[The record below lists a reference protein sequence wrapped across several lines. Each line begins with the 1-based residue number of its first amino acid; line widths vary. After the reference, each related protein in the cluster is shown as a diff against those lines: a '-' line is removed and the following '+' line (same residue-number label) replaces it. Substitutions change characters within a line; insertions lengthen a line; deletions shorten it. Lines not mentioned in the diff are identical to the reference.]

1 MKIVIVGGVAGG
13 ASCATRARRLN
24 ENAEIVIFERGD
36 NVSYANCGLPYFVG
50 GAIAKEESLTVASPG
65 FLRARFAIDVRVR
78 SEVVGIDPA
87 AKKVRVREREGREYE
102 ESYDKLVLAPGASA
116 KTFGWGGEGVFTLR
130 DVRDAT
136 GLSSYIREH
145 GVKTALVAGGGFIG
159 VETAENLARIG
170 VDVTL
175 AEFQPFLRWIPRWR
189 SPLPKSS

>member
-116 KTFGWGGEGVFTLR
+116 KTFGWGGEG
-130 DVRDAT
+130 D
-136 GLSSYIREH
+136 
-145 GVKTALVAGGGFIG
+145 GVSGGGG
-159 VETAENLARIG
+159 GSRG
-170 VDVTL
+170 G
-175 AEFQPFLRWIPRWR
+175 RRGRR
-189 SPLPKSS
+189 SPTSRWARGRGRPPRRRARG